1 MSAGLM
7 GWRPLAR
14 LAWRE
19 LTRRRLRTF
28 LISLMI
34 AVPMMLLTFG
44 SVATRTQSIKGDR
57 QRILSFG
64 PTVDVR
70 LRSGSSIAPKLA
82 LPPGAAATEVIG
94 FDGARIVAG
103 KNRASVRLEEADW
116 SSALLGNQYLLREGA
131 WPTKPTEAAISNA
144 LARKFALKTGGTLSL
159 ALPRLGFTISG
170 VYDMRDGL
178 GNEQAALALG
188 TAVPAVVQASVEA
201 FVDLGPKVRDIQ
213 VDSFAQGLT
222 DWGVLSPN
230 YQYPDGGLR
239 PIRLGEG
246 GPEPLVAMQ
255 VGFAVA
261 LFLIGLIVS
270 AAFAVGARRQLR
282 QLGLVAA
289 NGGDPRQVGRV
300 ITLQGALTAVFGS
313 LAGIAMGLGLVL
325 LAAPHAN
332 LASNVV
338 LPGLVIQPLDW
349 LVAGVTA
356 LLAGTFAASVAAREA
371 RRAPILAALAG
382 RRPLPAV
389 TFRFPVVGI
398 TLIALGLMTALSVRG
413 GSQGAKSL
421 ILAIGAVSFLLNGVL
436 CCTYLVGR
444 LETLAGHWRG
454 ALRLA
459 ARRMA
464 RYRSRTGPLVS
475 IVMATAAVAI
485 AVSGFRLSD
494 DASKKRD
501 HQPSMVANHVIVSGQ
516 GMPDDEVAS
525 ATNEVMKL
533 LPGAKVATFPD
544 LDYYGQA
551 PQIRYLRLPAL
562 ASVSQRTYVR
572 TFIGSEELL
581 RLLNVSEAVIEKF
594 RSGIAIVSSDNA
606 TNSRLPFELVTEKS
620 QGPQGQAMPATS
632 TPVTQPDPQVAK
644 ITIDSV
650 AWPNL
655 NIGEFNVGNSC
666 PGCGGPKGTVVVLPP
681 SEAARL
687 GMTATT
693 SNRLIVTPK
702 ALTARDRAALY
713 RLLDDLRLRGDDL
726 AIEDG
731 RRGFAMVNL
740 RFEPNPFWSSSGVLA
755 LVTAGGLLLALLIT
769 ATALA
774 MATVDNQ
781 ADDATLSALGAGPDL
796 SRKVRAWEGTLL
808 SGMGV
813 VLAVPMG
820 MLPVLAVQSTR
831 TYDYPIVFPWITVG
845 ILLIIVPALAW
856 LIGYASART
865 PRRVADLN
873 LQLD

>member
-1 MSAGLM
+1 M

-57 QRILSFG
+57 QRTLSLG

-70 LRSGSSIAPKLA
+70 LQSGSPITPKLV
-82 LPPGAAATEVIG
+82 LPAGASSTE
-94 FDGARIVAG
+94 IVSWG
-103 KNRASVRLEEADW
+103 GGRVVSDKTRSLVLLEAADW
-116 SSALLGNQYLLREGA
+116 SDELLRNQYLLRQGT
-131 WPTKPTEAAISNA
+131 WPTKPTETAISSA
-144 LARKFALKTGGTLSL
+144 LARKFSLKTGGTLSL
-159 ALPRLGFTISG
+159 ALPKLALTISG
-170 VYDMRDGL
+170 VYDMRDNL
-178 GNEQAALALG
+178 GNEHAALALG
-188 TAVPAVVQASVEA
+188 TDVPNLSKQSVEA
-201 FVDLGPKVRDIQ
+201 FIDLGPKVEDARLN
-213 VDSFAQGLT
+213 SFVRGL
-222 DWGVLSPN
+222 DGWGVG
-230 YQYPDGGLR
+230 YPYSQESAGG
-239 PIRLGEG
+239 IIQFGEG

-300 ITLQGALTAVFGS
+300 ITLQGTLSAVIGS
-313 LAGIAMGLGLVL
+313 LAGVAMGLGLVA

-332 LASNVV
+332 RASNVV
-338 LPGLVIQPLDW
+338 LPGLVLQPLDW
-349 LVAGVTA
+349 LVAGITS
-356 LLAGTFAASVAAREA
+356 LLAGTFAAGLAAREA

-389 TFRFPVVGI
+389 TFRFPVAGAALI
-398 TLIALGLMTALSVRG
+398 TLGLLTPLSFR
-413 GSQGAKSL
+413 SDSASSL
-421 ILAIGAVSFLLNGVL
+421 LLAIAAVSFLLGGVL

-444 LETLAGHWRG
+444 LEIVAGHWRG

-485 AVSGFRLSD
+485 AVTGFKLSD

-501 HQPSMVANHVIVSGQ
+501 HPPSMVANHVIVSGH
-516 GMPDDEVAS
+516 GLADDEVAS
-525 ATNEVMKL
+525 ATSQVLKL

-544 LDYYGQA
+544 LDYNGQA
-551 PQIRYLRLPAL
+551 TQFHYLRLAAPGS
-562 ASVSQRTYVR
+562 ASQPTYVR

-594 RSGIAIVSSDNA
+594 RSGIAIVSSDGSLNG
-606 TNSRLPFELVTEKS
+606 SVPFELVTEKL
-620 QGPQGQAMPATS
+620 QRPAEPE
-632 TPVTQPDPQVAK
+632 TPTATTPATQPDQQVEK
-644 ITIDSV
+644 VTINSV

-655 NIGEFNVGNSC
+655 NVGEFNVGNRC
-666 PGCGGPKGTVVVLPP
+666 ATCGGAPSGTVVVLP
-681 SEAARL
+681 SALATKL

-693 SNRLIVTPK
+693 SNRLIVTPQ
-702 ALTARDRAALY
+702 ALTAHDRQALY
-713 RLLDDLRLRGDDL
+713 QLTNELIQRGDDL
-726 AIEDG
+726 AIANGKQDG
-731 RRGFAMVNL
+731 SFVNV
-740 RFEPNPFWSSSGVLA
+740 RFEPNPFWSSTWILT
-755 LVTAGGLLLALLIT
+755 LVTAGGLVLALLIT
-769 ATALA
+769 AIALA
-774 MATVDNQ
+774 MATVDNR
-781 ADDATLSALGAGPDL
+781 ADDATLTALGAGPDL
-796 SRKVRAWEGTLL
+796 SRKMRAWEGTLL

-831 TYDYPIVFPWITVG
+831 TYDYPIVFPFVTAG
-845 ILLIIVPALAW
+845 ILVLGVPALAW
-856 LIGYASART
+856 LIGYVSART

>member
-64 PTVDVR
+64 PTIDVR

-82 LPPGAAATEVIG
+82 LPPGAAAAEVIG

-201 FVDLGPKVRDIQ
+201 FVDLGPKVRDLQ
-213 VDSFAQGLT
+213 VDSFVQGLT
-222 DWGVLSPN
+222 DWGVLYPN

-282 QLGLVAA
+282 QLGLLAA

-300 ITLQGALTAVFGS
+300 ITLQGMLTAVFGS

-332 LASNVV
+332 LASNVI

-349 LVAGVTA
+349 LVAGFTA
-356 LLAGTFAASVAAREA
+356 LLAGTFAAGLAAREA

-413 GSQGAKSL
+413 GSQGAESL
-421 ILAIGAVSFLLNGVL
+421 ILAIGAVSFLLGGVL

-444 LETLAGHWRG
+444 LETLAGYWRG

-485 AVSGFRLSD
+485 AVSSFRLSD

-516 GMPDDEVAS
+516 GMPDNEVAS
-525 ATNEVMKL
+525 ATNQAMKL

-551 PQIRYLRLPAL
+551 PQYQYLRLAAPASGSL
-562 ASVSQRTYVR
+562 PTYVR

-606 TNSRLPFELVTEKS
+606 MNGRLPFELVTEKS
-620 QGPQGQAMPATS
+620 QGPQGKAMPATS

-644 ITIDSV
+644 VTIDSV
-650 AWPNL
+650 AWPKL
-655 NIGEFNVGNSC
+655 NIGNSC
-666 PGCGGPKGTVVVLPP
+666 PGCGRPKGTVVVLPP

-731 RRGFAMVNL
+731 RRDVAMVNL
-740 RFEPNPFWSSSGVLA
+740 RFEPNPFWSSSGVLT

-769 ATALA
+769 AIALA
-774 MATVDNQ
+774 MATVDNR
-781 ADDATLSALGAGPDL
+781 ADYATLSALGAGPDL

-831 TYDYPIVFPWITVG
+831 TYDYPIVFPFVTVA
-845 ILLIIVPALAW
+845 ILVLGVPALAW